1 MVGGGTMRNMR
12 SKLLFIFSSLFICI
26 LFSSTSIAFASGTS
40 GYAWNENTG
49 WIDFSQVTVSSSA
62 LSGYAYSP
70 NIGWISLNCSNT
82 SSCGTAEYGV
92 TNSNGTLSGYAWSEN
107 TGWVDFGGVTVNT
120 SNGVFSGYAYSPNIG
135 WISLNCSNTAS
146 CGTVDYKVTTSW
158 RPPAPAPVSVSSGS
172 ISGGRAYVCMDPK
185 ATNYDTYPAD
195 GNISCHYA
203 TVAPVTTPPTTPL
216 PLLTT
221 LPSTPPSV
229 ISAPSSTIRTLKLGM
244 TGDDVKALQ
253 VYLNAHNFSVT
264 VPGKET
270 KYFGSKTKKAVQL
283 FQKAHDLKTDGSVGP
298 KTWSVMS
305 QLPASH

>member
-1 MVGGGTMRNMR
+1 MRNMR

-135 WISLNCSNTAS
+135 WISLNCSNTTS
-146 CGTVDYKVTTSW
+146 CGTVDYKVTTTW
-158 RPPAPAPVSVSSGS
+158 RPPAPVSVSSGS
-172 ISGGRAYVCMDPK
+172 VSGGYAYVCLDPE
-185 ATNYDTYPAD
+185 ATNYDTYPAP

-203 TVAPVTTPPTTPL
+203 TATPVTTPPTIPL
-216 PLLTT
+216 PSATT
-221 LPSTPPSV
+221 ILPPS
-229 ISAPSSTIRTLKLGM
+229 PTSTITTISTARILKLGM
-244 TGDDVKALQ
+244 TGNDVKALQ
-253 VYLNAHNFSVT
+253 VYLNAHDLSVT
-264 VPGKET
+264 IPGKET
-270 KYFGSKTKKAVQL
+270 KYFGPKTRKAVQL
-283 FQKAHDLKTDGSVGP
+283 FQKSHGLTPDGVVGP

-305 QLPASH
+305 QLPASQ